1 MPKIH
6 KEFTQLSPEWLAAH
20 VGRPTAS
27 EFKNIMTPLFKA
39 KTGDGFNTY
48 VATKLAEAWRGRPLG
63 GFSTFATEQGQL
75 REDEA
80 RPLAM
85 LELDY
90 DIIQVGFIEGDDGRC
105 GCSPDGLIG
114 EDDGI
119 EIKCPEPKTHV
130 GYFLDGCLP
139 DEHSAQVHGSLYV
152 SGRQRWRFM
161 SYAVGFPPFMLT
173 IERDEAIMAKI
184 QAALAAFYLAFDA
197 GMQRLREADS
207 SSSPKPA

>member
-6 KEFTQLSPEWLAAH
+6 KEFNQLSAAWLAAH

-39 KTGDGFNTY
+39 RTGDGFNTY
-48 VATKLAEAWRGRPLG
+48 VATKLAEGWLGRPLG

-80 RPLAM
+80 RPYAM
-85 LELDY
+85 LELDC
-90 DIIQVGFIEGDDGRC
+90 DITQVGFIEGDDGRC

-114 EDDGI
+114 EDSGI

-130 GYFLDGCLP
+130 GYIMDGGLP
-139 DEHSAQVHGSLYV
+139 DDYATQVHGSIYV
-152 SGRQRWRFM
+152 SGRKSWRFM
-161 SYAVGFPPFMLT
+161 SYCIGFPAFMLT
-173 IERDEAIMAKI
+173 IERDEAIMVKI
-184 QAALAAFYLAFDA
+184 GEALSSFYRAYDA
-197 GMQRLREADS
+197 GMAKL
-207 SSSPKPA
+207 KNIG